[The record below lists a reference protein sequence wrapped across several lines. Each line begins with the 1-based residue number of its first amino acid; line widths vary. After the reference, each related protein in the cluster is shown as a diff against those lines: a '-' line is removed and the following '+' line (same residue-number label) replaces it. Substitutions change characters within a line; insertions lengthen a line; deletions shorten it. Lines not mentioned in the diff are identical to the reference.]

1 MQAAVRDTP
10 SEQALAGGDYGVTTT
25 VAAGSENVYENPLIA
40 PSELPFGAP
49 PFGRIRDADYLPAIE
64 AGMQM
69 HLDEVAAIADSSDQ
83 PTFENTIVALERS
96 GQALTRVLKVFGTM
110 VSSNTNDT
118 LQDVQR
124 EVAPKL
130 AAHGDAIYL
139 NDTLYQ
145 RMRTL
150 YERRDALGLSS
161 EGKHLLERYHLEFVR
176 AGSALSDT
184 GKDQLRALNQE
195 EASLTTEFHARLL
208 AGTKAGALVITDP
221 SELEGLTDDERAA
234 AAEAAAERKLEGKWL
249 LRLANTTQQPSLESL
264 RRRDVRQRL
273 FEASVRRTRRGDEND
288 TSAIVE
294 RLAKLRV
301 RRARLLGY
309 DTVAAYALD
318 DQMAKTPDAA
328 VALLKDIAAVAT
340 KKALGEAAKIQAM
353 IDREN
358 GGFELEPW
366 DWQYYAAKVRAAE
379 YDIDEAQIKPYF
391 ELDRV
396 VRDGMLFAATK
407 LFGLTF
413 HERRDLPVYHPDVRV
428 YEVKDEDGSPLA
440 LLYTD
445 YFKRDNKSGGAWM
458 DSLVDQTRLL
468 GTRPVIVNAAN
479 FTKPAP
485 GQHALLTFDEV
496 TTLFHEFGHA
506 LHGMLSCVEFP
517 MLTGTSVPRDFV
529 EFPSQFNEHCALDP
543 DVLRSYARH
552 HETGEP
558 MPQALVDKIKKSRT
572 FNQGYALTEYL
583 AASLLDMAW
592 HTLPA
597 DAPALNI
604 DAFEHDALVRFDID
618 IHAVPP
624 RYSTSYFAHIWDGG
638 YQASYYAYLWAEV
651 LDHDTFAWF
660 SERGGLTRENGR
672 RYRDMILSRGGTAD
686 AAALYQA
693 FRGQSPKVE
702 PLLAHRGLLEKNGED
717 VMSIVE

>member
-1 MQAAVRDTP
+1 VTAVAD
-10 SEQALAGGDYGVTTT
+10 
-25 VAAGSENVYENPLIA
+25 VANVNENPLIA

-49 PFGRIRDADYLPAIE
+49 RFDRIRDADYLPAIE
-64 AGMQM
+64 AGMQR
-69 HLDEVAAIADSSDQ
+69 HLDEVAAIADSPDD

-96 GQALTRVLKVFGTM
+96 GQTLTRVLKVFGAM

-139 NDTLYQ
+139 SDTLYQ
-145 RMRTL
+145 RVRRL
-150 YERRDALGLSS
+150 YDVRDTLGLSN
-161 EGKHLLERYHLEFVR
+161 EARHLLERYHLEFVR
-176 AGSALSDT
+176 AGAALDEA
-184 GKDQLRALNQE
+184 GKNQLRALNQE
-195 EASLTTEFHARLL
+195 EASLTTEFQARLL
-208 AGTKAGALVITDP
+208 AATKAGALVISDV
-221 SELEGLTDDERAA
+221 SELEGLTAVDRAA
-234 AAEAAAERKLEGKWL
+234 AAEAATERGMEGKWL
-249 LRLANTTQQPSLESL
+249 LRLANTTQQPMLESL

-273 FEASVRRTRRGDEND
+273 FEASIHRTERGDDND
-288 TSAIVE
+288 TRAIVQ
-294 RLAKLRV
+294 RLAKLRAE
-301 RRARLLGY
+301 RAKLLGY
-309 DTVAAYALD
+309 ETVAAYSLD
-318 DQMAKTPDAA
+318 DQMAKTPAA
-328 VALLKDIAAVAT
+328 AIALLTDIATAAT
-340 KKALGEAAKIQAM
+340 KKARGEAAKIQAM
-353 IDREN
+353 MDREN
-358 GGFELEPW
+358 SGMKLEPW
-366 DWQYYAAKVRAAE
+366 DWQFYAARVRAAE
-379 YDIDEAQIKPYF
+379 YDIDEAQIKPYL

-396 VRDGMLFAATK
+396 VRDGVLFAATK
-407 LFGLTF
+407 MFGLTF
-413 HERRDLPVYHPDVRV
+413 HERTDLPVYHPDVRV
-428 YEVKDEDGSPLA
+428 YEVRDEDDSSLA

-458 DSLVDQTRLL
+458 DSFVDQTLLL
-468 GTRPVIVNAAN
+468 GTRPVILNAAN

-517 MLTGTSVPRDFV
+517 MLTGTNVPRDFV

-543 DVLRSYARH
+543 DVLHSYARH

-558 MPQALVDKIKKSRT
+558 MPRALVDKIKKSRT

-597 DAPALNI
+597 DAPLQNVEAM
-604 DAFEHDALVRFDID
+604 ERDALARFHID
-618 IHAVPP
+618 LHEVPP
-624 RYSTSYFAHIWDGG
+624 RYRTPYFAHIWDGG

-660 SERGGLTRENGR
+660 EKRGGLTRENGR

-686 AAALYQA
+686 AADLYKA
-693 FRGQSPKVE
+693 FRGQAPMVD
-702 PLLAHRGLLEKNGED
+702 PLLVHRGLLENNGEGM
-717 VMSIVE
+717 MSIVE

>member
-1 MQAAVRDTP
+1 
-10 SEQALAGGDYGVTTT
+10 VTI
-25 VAAGSENVYENPLIA
+25 VANRLEGLDENPLIA
-40 PSELPFGAP
+40 ASGLPFGAP
-49 PFGRIRDADYLPAIE
+49 RFDRIQDRHYLPAIE
-64 AGMQM
+64 AGMRI
-69 HLDEVAAIADSSDQ
+69 HIEEVAAIAESSEA
-83 PTFENTIVALERS
+83 PAFENTIVALERS
-96 GQALTRVLKVFGTM
+96 GLALTRTLKVFGAM

-124 EVAPKL
+124 DVAPRL

-139 NDTLYQ
+139 NDALYQ
-145 RMRTL
+145 RVRRL
-150 YERRDALGLSS
+150 YEQRDALGLSS
-161 EGKHLLERYHLEFVR
+161 EGLHLLERYHLEFVR
-176 AGSALSDT
+176 AGAALSEE
-184 GKDQLRALNQE
+184 GKDRLRALNQE
-195 EASLTTEFHARLL
+195 EATLTTEFQARLL
-208 AGTKAGALVITDP
+208 AATKAGALVVSDP
-221 SELEGLTDDERAA
+221 AELDGLSDVEIAA
-234 AAEAAAERKLEGKWL
+234 AAEAAAERKLTGKWL
-249 LRLANTTQQPSLESL
+249 LRLVNTTQQPALESL

-273 FEASVRRTRRGDEND
+273 FEASIHRAERGEEYDTRQ
-288 TSAIVE
+288 IVQ
-294 RLAKLRV
+294 RLANV
-301 RRARLLGY
+301 RAERAALLGY

-318 DQMAKTPDAA
+318 DQMAKTPAA
-328 VALLKDIAAVAT
+328 AIELLTNIAKTAT
-340 KKALGEAAKIQAM
+340 NKARGEAAKIQAM
-353 IDREN
+353 IDREG
-358 GGFELEPW
+358 GGFKLEPW

-396 VRDGMLFAATK
+396 VRDGVLFAATK

-413 HERRDLPVYHPDVRV
+413 HERQDVPVYHPDVRV
-428 YEVKDEDGSPLA
+428 YEVKDDDGSSLA

-458 DSLVDQTRLL
+458 DSFVDQTRLI
-468 GTRPVIVNAAN
+468 GTRPVILNAAN

-517 MLTGTSVPRDFV
+517 MLTGTNVPRDFV

-552 HETGEP
+552 HESGEP
-558 MPQALVDKIKKSRT
+558 MPQELVEKIKKSRT

-592 HTLPA
+592 HTLPV
-597 DAPALNI
+597 DAPPQDVAALEREALTRFNVNI
-604 DAFEHDALVRFDID
+604 PE
-618 IHAVPP
+618 VPP
-624 RYSTSYFAHIWDGG
+624 RYRTPYFAHIWDGG

-660 SERGGLTRENGR
+660 SQRGGLTRENGR

-686 AAALYQA
+686 AAALYEA
-693 FRGQSPKVE
+693 FRGGAPMIE
-702 PLLAHRGLLEKNGED
+702 PLLAFRGLLENNGED
-717 VMSIVE
+717 MMSIVE

>member
-1 MQAAVRDTP
+1 
-10 SEQALAGGDYGVTTT
+10 VTTT
-25 VAAGSENVYENPLIA
+25 VADRLEDLHANPLIA
-40 PSELPFGAP
+40 ASDLPFGAP
-49 PFGRIRDADYLPAIE
+49 RFDRIRDEHYLSAIE
-64 AGMQM
+64 AGMRI
-69 HLDEVAAIADSSDQ
+69 HLDEVAAIADSSEE
-83 PTFENTIVALERS
+83 PTFENTIVAVERS
-96 GQALTRVLKVFGTM
+96 GLALTRVLKVFGAM

-139 NDTLYQ
+139 NDV
-145 RMRTL
+145 L
-150 YERRDALGLSS
+150 YERVRRLYEQRDALGLSS
-161 EGKHLLERYHLEFVR
+161 EGRHLLERYHLEFVR
-176 AGSALSDT
+176 AGAALSDA
-184 GKDQLRALNQE
+184 GKDRLRALNQE
-195 EASLTTEFHARLL
+195 EATLTTEFQARLL
-208 AGTKAGALVITDP
+208 AATKSGALVVSDP
-221 SELEGLTDDERAA
+221 ADLDGLTDDEIAA
-234 AAEAAAERKLEGKWL
+234 AAEAAADRKLSGQWL
-249 LRLANTTQQPSLESL
+249 LRLANTTQQPVLESL

-273 FEASVRRTRRGDEND
+273 FEASVRRTERGDEND
-288 TSAIVE
+288 TRAIVQ
-294 RLAKLRV
+294 RLATLRAE
-301 RRARLLGY
+301 RAALLGY

-318 DQMAKTPDAA
+318 DQMAKTPEAA
-328 VALLKDIAAVAT
+328 IALLTNIAKTAT
-340 KKALGEAAKIQAM
+340 KKARGEAAKIQAM
-353 IDREN
+353 IDREG
-358 GGFELEPW
+358 GGFQLEPW

-379 YDIDEAQIKPYF
+379 YDIDEAQIKPYL

-396 VRDGMLFAATK
+396 VRDGVLFAATK

-413 HERRDLPVYHPDVRV
+413 HERHDIPVYHPDVRV
-428 YEVKDEDGSPLA
+428 YEVKDDDGSSLA

-458 DSLVDQTRLL
+458 DSFVDQTRLI
-468 GTRPVIVNAAN
+468 GTRPVILNAAN

-517 MLTGTSVPRDFV
+517 MLTGTNVPRDFV

-552 HETGEP
+552 HETGAP
-558 MPQALVDKIKKSRT
+558 MPQELVDKIKKSRT

-592 HTLPA
+592 HTLRPGA
-597 DAPALNI
+597 SPDDVA
-604 DAFEHDALVRFDID
+604 AFERAALARFNVD
-618 IHAVPP
+618 IHEVPP
-624 RYSTSYFAHIWDGG
+624 RYRTPYFAHIWDGG
-638 YQASYYAYLWAEV
+638 YHASYYAYLWAEV

-693 FRGQSPKVE
+693 FRGGAPKVE
-702 PLLAHRGLLEKNGED
+702 PLLDFRGLLEQHGED
-717 VMSIVE
+717 IMSIVE

>member
-1 MQAAVRDTP
+1 
-10 SEQALAGGDYGVTTT
+10 VTTT
-25 VAAGSENVYENPLIA
+25 VPAGLENVHGNPLIV
-40 PSELPFGAP
+40 PSDLPFGAP
-49 PFGRIRDADYLPAIE
+49 RFDRVRDSDYLPAIE
-64 AGMQM
+64 ASMQS
-69 HLDEVAAIADSSDQ
+69 HLDEVAAISDSLDE
-83 PTFENTIVALERS
+83 PTFDNTIVALERS
-96 GQALTRVLKVFGTM
+96 GQTLSRVLKMFGTM
-110 VSSNTNDT
+110 ISSNTNDT

-124 EVAPKL
+124 EVAPRL

-139 NDTLYQ
+139 NDKLYQ
-145 RMRTL
+145 RVRKL
-150 YERRDALGLSS
+150 YERRESLGLSS
-161 EGKHLLERYHLEFVR
+161 EGLHLLERYHLEFVR
-176 AGSALSDT
+176 AGSALDDA

-195 EASLTTEFHARLL
+195 EATLTTEFHARLL
-208 AGTKAGALVITDP
+208 AATKSGALVIGDP
-221 SELEGLTDDERAA
+221 AELDGLTDDERAA
-234 AAEAAAERKLEGKWL
+234 AAEAATERKLEGKWL
-249 LRLANTTQQPSLESL
+249 LRLANTTQQPALESL
-264 RRRDVRQRL
+264 RRRDVRKRL
-273 FEASVRRTRRGDEND
+273 YEASVRRTERGDEND
-288 TSAIVE
+288 TREIVQ
-294 RLAKLRV
+294 RLAQLRAE
-301 RRARLLGY
+301 RANLLGY

-318 DQMAKTPDAA
+318 DQMAKTPAA
-328 VALLKDIAAVAT
+328 AIALLTDIAKTAT
-340 KKALGEAAKIQAM
+340 KKARGEAAKIQAM

-358 GGFELEPW
+358 GGFSLEPW
-366 DWQYYAAKVRAAE
+366 DWQYYAAKVRVAE
-379 YDIDEAQIKPYF
+379 YDIDEAQIKPYL
-391 ELDRV
+391 ELNRV

-407 LFGLTF
+407 MFGLTF
-413 HERRDLPVYHPDVRV
+413 HERHDLPVYQPDIRV
-428 YEVKDEDGSPLA
+428 YEVRDEDGSSLA

-458 DSLVDQTRLL
+458 DSLVDQSRLL
-468 GTRPVIVNAAN
+468 GTRPVIFNAAN

-517 MLTGTSVPRDFV
+517 MLTGTNVPRDFV

-558 MPQALVDKIKKSRT
+558 MPQELVDKIKKSRT

-592 HTLPA
+592 HTLPP
-597 DAPALNI
+597 DAAPQQVEPFEREALK
-604 DAFEHDALVRFDID
+604 RFDIAL
-618 IHAVPP
+618 HEVPP
-624 RYSTSYFAHIWDGG
+624 RYRTPYFAHIWDGG

-686 AAALYQA
+686 AAELYQS
-693 FRGQSPKVE
+693 FRGQAPLVA
-702 PLLAHRGLLEKNGED
+702 PLLAHRGLLENGGD
-717 VMSIVE
+717 MMSIVE